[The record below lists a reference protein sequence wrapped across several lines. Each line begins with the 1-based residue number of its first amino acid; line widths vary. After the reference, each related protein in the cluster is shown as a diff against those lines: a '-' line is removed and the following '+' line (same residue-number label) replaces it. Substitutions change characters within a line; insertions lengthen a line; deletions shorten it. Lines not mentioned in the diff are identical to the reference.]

1 MTVSHVQLMLD
12 GQPMRVEAGVSVAAA
27 LRRAS
32 DGSTRLSVTGQARAA
47 WACARNA
54 ASMSTAGGCWP
65 ARPSAARACASPPA
79 CMRHASQCLL
89 THDPTP

>member
-32 DGSTRLSVTGQARAA
+32 DGSTRLSVTGQARAPLCGMGVCQECRVDVDGRRVL
-47 WACARNA
+47 ACQTLCREG
-54 ASMSTAGGCWP
+54 MRVTTGLHTP
-65 ARPSAARACASPPA
+65 RQPVPP
-79 CMRHASQCLL
+79 
-89 THDPTP
+89 DP